1 MHFVFSFSYL
11 WFVMTHGEKIN
22 KNSAGALQ
30 QSRPSEQGT
39 PKISAHLDA
48 ASRLHL

>member
-1 MHFVFSFSYL
+1 M
-11 WFVMTHGEKIN
+11 GKKKEKNKN

-39 PKISAHLDA
+39 PKISAP
-48 ASRLHL
+48 